1 MVLTASI
8 FVLAFAFLA
17 QVFSFFR
24 KREAAKF
31 FRFVFLISVVLVLAY
46 FVYLIFAQYILWR
59 DSGPPSSF
67 FVPPYQSPLYVINYH
82 FIRFGIYYLI
92 SFAAAFAFLFGTK
105 YLNKKFDERFFEK
118 EEPYLGALSIFLL
131 GNPIL
136 NHAWIWYIAS
146 VLFIALLFTTYYKLL
161 AKENRRFSLR
171 FLWLPLAIIASL
183 VFSFISL

>member
-31 FRFVFLISVVLVLAY
+31 FRFVFLVSVVLVLAY
-46 FVYLIFAQYILWR
+46 FVYLVFAQYILWR

-67 FVPPYQSPLYVINYH
+67 FVPPYRSPLYVINYH

-131 GNPIL
+131 GHPQL
-136 NHAWIWYIAS
+136 GYAWIYYLGAILATS
-146 VLFIALLFTTYYKLL
+146 VILSFVRGHFTKRS
-161 AKENRRFSLR
+161 ERFSLR
-171 FLWLPLAIIASL
+171 FLWLPIAVL
-183 VFSFISL
+183 VMLIQGFL